1 MKTGAA
7 LRLLPL
13 IYLSVGKPLPEE
25 ALVLTAHPV
34 VEVLAGLIELG
45 SARDLALLD
54 IREVGVKPGAMNPVR
69 CLPIP
74 RMEPTNLSIMC
85 NLLVFKVCKSTVPV
99 CHDWQITTVYIHDS
113 PATTFLEDI
122 LSNMIYL
129 LWQCTSG
136 LAHFRRT
143 VTQWRFGN

>member
-1 MKTGAA
+1 MGSERAMKTGAA

-54 IREVGVKPGAMNPVR
+54 IREVGVEPGAM
-69 CLPIP
+69 L
-74 RMEPTNLSIMC
+74 T
-85 NLLVFKVCKSTVPV
+85 
-99 CHDWQITTVYIHDS
+99 DS
-113 PATTFLEDI
+113 PNGAYESVNHVQPPCLQGLQIYRPGLPRLADYYG
-122 LSNMIYL
+122 IYL
-129 LWQCTSG
+129 
-136 LAHFRRT
+136 
-143 VTQWRFGN
+143 